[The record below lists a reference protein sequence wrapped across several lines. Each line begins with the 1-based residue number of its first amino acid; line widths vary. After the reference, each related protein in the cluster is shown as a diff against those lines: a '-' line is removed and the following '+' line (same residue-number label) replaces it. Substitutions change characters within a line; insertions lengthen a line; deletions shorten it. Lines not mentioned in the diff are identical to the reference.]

1 MAERKRTAV
10 GPMVACEIT
19 PTAVIGARA
28 AAIGEVVEQ
37 VSTRTLPTDALVPS
51 LVTENILQREVVKA
65 AVGKVLEAIGVQAR
79 DVIAIVPD
87 AACRIA
93 LLDFDT
99 LPERKEEAHA
109 IVRFRLK
116 KALPFDAEKAVI
128 SYHAMRDTNGIR
140 VVAAVMLDAVLNDYE
155 SLFRELGCNPG
166 VVLPS
171 TIPAL
176 ALIDAAEPTLAL
188 KVDPLS
194 SSLAIVQ
201 GNQLL
206 LYRTL
211 EHGGKSSLTAEQLAD
226 YIYPSVVYFA
236 DNFKLSVQRL
246 VIAGLPDFSRLAP
259 ALEQHTGLPVQELI
273 PLGIPEETQNLSE
286 LSAVAGALLD

>member
-1 MAERKRTAV
+1 MLERKRTAV
-10 GPMVACEIT
+10 GPMYACEIT
-19 PTAVIGARA
+19 PTAVIAARA
-28 AAIGEVVEQ
+28 AASNNAVEQ
-37 VSTRTLPTDALVPS
+37 VSTRSLPAGALVPS
-51 LVTENILQREVVKA
+51 LLTENILQREVVKD
-65 AVGKVLEAIGVQAR
+65 AVSQVLEAVGAQAH

-87 AACRIA
+87 ATCRIA

-116 KALPFDAEKAVI
+116 KALPFDAEKAAI
-128 SYHAMRDTNGIR
+128 SYHSMRDAKGIR
-140 VVAAVMLDAVLNDYE
+140 VIAAVMLDAVLNDYE

-171 TIPAL
+171 TISAL
-176 ALIDAAEPTLAL
+176 ALIDASEPTMAL

-201 GNQLL
+201 ANQLL

-211 EHGGKSSLTAEQLAD
+211 EHAGKSSLTAEQLAED
-226 YIYPSVVYFA
+226 IYPSVVYFA
-236 DNFKLSVQRL
+236 DNFKMSVQRL
-246 VIAGLPDFSRLAP
+246 VIAGLPDFSRIAP
-259 ALEQHTGLPVQELI
+259 PLEQYTGLPVEEMVA
-273 PLGIPEETQNLSE
+273 LGISGETQNQAE
-286 LSAVAGALLD
+286 LSAVAGALLG